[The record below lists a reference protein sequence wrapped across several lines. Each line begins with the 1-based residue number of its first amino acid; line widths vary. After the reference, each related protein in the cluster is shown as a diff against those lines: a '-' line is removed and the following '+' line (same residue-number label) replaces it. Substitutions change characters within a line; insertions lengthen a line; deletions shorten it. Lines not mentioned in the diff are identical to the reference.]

1 MRDAL
6 PREIKMPIES
16 VRPAS
21 PLPENFSGDSIAAVA
36 KRLFHATRPK
46 FFPASVLPVLA
57 GSAWGFAAAGAFDF
71 TVFALALLATVC
83 VHAGSNV
90 LNDVGD
96 EAGGTD
102 RQNEDRIYPY
112 TGGSR
117 FIQAG
122 ILSSAAMARLGI
134 SLLAVAAIAGF
145 VLLALKG
152 AMVLYFGLAG
162 VVLGVLYSLGPWRL
176 NSMGLGEAAVG
187 IAFGVIPVSGAAWL
201 QGAALGTELLV
212 FSLPVSAWVAAIL
225 LINEV
230 PDIRPDAASGKRT
243 LPVRVGLDGTAMIYA
258 ALHLAAVAAVVYLT
272 VAGALPL
279 FAPVVPVALLFMT
292 GRAALAIRRGI
303 ADRDGMRRAIES
315 TLAVHTL
322 GSLWLCACVL
332 FLQWSAAA

>member
-1 MRDAL
+1 
-6 PREIKMPIES
+6 MPMES
-16 VRPAS
+16 VHPAS
-21 PLPENFSGDSIAAVA
+21 PLPEDFRGDSIAAVA

-57 GSAWGFAAAGAFDF
+57 GTAWGFATGGTFDF
-71 TVFALALLATVC
+71 TVFALALLATAC

-96 EAGGTD
+96 DAGGTD

-122 ILSSAAMARLGI
+122 ILSSTAMARLGI
-134 SLLAVAAIAGF
+134 SLLGIATAAGLL
-145 VLLALKG
+145 LLALKG
-152 AMVLYFGLAG
+152 TMILYFGLAG
-162 VVLGVLYSLGPWRL
+162 VVPGVLYSLGPFRL
-176 NSMGLGEAAVG
+176 SSRGLGEAAVG
-187 IAFGVIPVSGAAWL
+187 IAFGVIPVCGAAWL
-201 QGAALGTELLV
+201 QGSALNSELLV

-243 LPVRVGLDGTAMIYA
+243 LPVRIGLNGTALVYA
-258 ALHLAAVAAVVYLT
+258 GLHLAAVVAVIWLT
-272 VAGALPL
+272 ASGALPL
-279 FAPVVPVALLFMT
+279 LTPVIPLALLYAT
-292 GRAALAIRRGI
+292 ARAVPAIRRGI
-303 ADRDGMRRAIES
+303 AERDGMRRAIES

-322 GSLWLCACVL
+322 GSLWLCACL
-332 FLQWSAAA
+332 LYLYWSTAA